1 MEARSTKGWSWGEFA
16 LQDQSLALRID
27 NKLGFELH
35 FDAVTNCS
43 LPAKTEL
50 ALEFHQEEAAD
61 QDLLCEMRLFIP
73 DADACDSLNK
83 EVLSRAGLGAYAGDA
98 LVSLYDL
105 PLVTPRGKYQLDMFP
120 AFMKLHGK
128 TYDYK
133 ILYKDVSKAFLLPKP
148 DGVHVAFAFGLET
161 PIRQGNTHY
170 PFIVLQFPKEQ
181 EDSVKINLPPDQIR
195 AQFGEEITET
205 LEGRLFDIVSR
216 LFKAL
221 VKVNVVIPGQF
232 KSATDAPAVKCSIKA
247 SEGLLY
253 PLQKSFFFIHKPVI
267 YVKYE
272 DVREC
277 EFARVSESTLA
288 ANRYFDLRIH
298 SRQGDFQFTG
308 LERPE
313 YKPLMLFLEKK
324 KIPITNIKEDD
335 EAEQQLLAHVGA
347 DEEDEGSDDD
357 DQDFEAEEESD
368 A

>member
-1 MEARSTKGWSWGEFA
+1 MEPRSTKGWSWGEFA
-16 LQDQSLALRID
+16 LQGQSLALRID
-27 NKLGFELH
+27 NKLGFELPYE
-35 FDAVTNCS
+35 AVANCS

-50 ALEFHQEEAAD
+50 ALELHQADATD
-61 QDLLCEMRLFIP
+61 QDLLCEMRLYIP
-73 DADACDSLNK
+73 DADACENLNK
-83 EVLSRAGLGAYAGDA
+83 ELLSRAGLGAYAGDA

-105 PLVTPRGKYQLDMFP
+105 PMVTPRGKYQLDMFP
-120 AFMKLHGK
+120 TFMKLHGK

-170 PFIVLQFPKEQ
+170 PFVVLQFLKEQ
-181 EDSVKINLPPDQIR
+181 EDSIKLNLPPDQIR
-195 AQFGEEITET
+195 AQFGEDLSET

-216 LFKAL
+216 LFKAFI
-221 VKVNVVIPGQF
+221 KVNVVIPGQF
-232 KSATDAPAVKCSIKA
+232 KSATEAHAVKCSIKA

-267 YVKYE
+267 YVRYE

-277 EFARVSESTLA
+277 EFARVSESSLA

-298 SRQGDFQFTG
+298 SRHGDFQFTG
-308 LERPE
+308 LERQE

-335 EAEQQLLAHVGA
+335 EADQQVLAQVGA
-347 DEEDEGSDDD
+347 DEDEEESDDD
-357 DQDFEAEEESD
+357 DQDFEVEDSD